1 MSKNRRWH
9 CAALTIVSTTLV
21 LALAGPATAATGAT
35 GEGAAGTSTSTST
48 STTATATAGPRVPAP
63 TAHRPVGT
71 SSARLVDPSRPDP
84 WRPDTAS
91 RELMV
96 TFWYPASSPR
106 GAHAPYISPKLSRA
120 LYGLDEPATLRA
132 NAVADAR
139 PAPGRHPLILLS
151 PGFGMSRTTL
161 TALGEEFAAR
171 GYAVAAV
178 DSTYETSVEFPGGR
192 IESCLACGLEGT
204 DPEFGAKS
212 SRARAADLRFVLDRL
227 TAPGRGGPVRGLS
240 VDPSRI
246 GAAGHSLGGAAALEA
261 MREDPRI
268 KAAADLDGSIWIP
281 AGDDSG
287 RPALLFSAGVGASP
301 EATQNWEDNWKRF
314 TGPRYWVDLPTAGH
328 LSFSD
333 EQWIIDDL
341 GLRDQLPP
349 DTYRESFGTITGNRA
364 LAATRAYLG
373 AFFDRHLLG
382 RPAPLLDRPSRA
394 FPEVRFAK

>member
-1 MSKNRRWH
+1 MSKNRRWRS
-9 CAALTIVSTTLV
+9 AALTIMSTALV
-21 LALAGPATAATGAT
+21 LTLAGPASAL
-35 GEGAAGTSTSTST
+35 AGTSP
-48 STTATATAGPRVPAP
+48 ATAPAAVAAHSTGAHVPAP

-71 SSARLVDPSRPDP
+71 ASARLVDPSRPDP
-84 WRPDTAS
+84 WRADTPT

-96 TFWYPASSPR
+96 TFWYPADSTRGTHPPYVSPE
-106 GAHAPYISPKLSRA
+106 LSRA
-120 LYGLDEPATLRA
+120 LYGLEQPATVRT
-132 NAVADAR
+132 NALADAR
-139 PAPGRHPLILLS
+139 PAAGRHPLILLS

-161 TALGEEFAAR
+161 TALGEEFASR

-178 DSTYETSVEFPGGR
+178 DHTYETSVEFPGGR
-192 IESCLACGLEGT
+192 IESCLACGQEAT
-204 DPEFGAKS
+204 DPQFGAKS

-227 TAPGRGGPVRGLS
+227 TAPGRERGGPVRGLS
-240 VDPSRI
+240 VDASRV

-268 KAAADLDGSIWIP
+268 KAAANLDGTIWIP
-281 AGDDSG
+281 AGDDTG

-333 EQWIIDDL
+333 NHWLVDNL

-349 DTYRESFGTITGNRA
+349 EAYRENFGTVDGNRA

-382 RPAPLLDRPSRA
+382 RPAPLLDRPSPR

>member
-1 MSKNRRWH
+1 MSKNRRWRS
-9 CAALTIVSTTLV
+9 AALTIMSTTLV
-21 LALAGPATAATGAT
+21 LALAGPASALA
-35 GEGAAGTSTSTST
+35 GAAPAADSA
-48 STTATATAGPRVPAP
+48 TTVSAAHSSGPRVPAP

-71 SSARLVDPSRPDP
+71 TSAHLVDSSRPDP
-84 WRPDTAS
+84 WRADAPT

-96 TFWYPASSPR
+96 TFWYPANSARGIHPPYVSPE
-106 GAHAPYISPKLSRA
+106 LSLA
-120 LYGLDEPATLRA
+120 LYGLEQPSTVRA

-192 IESCLACGLEGT
+192 IESCRACGQEGT

-240 VDPSRI
+240 VDASRV
-246 GAAGHSLGGAAALEA
+246 GAAGHSLGGAAALEV

-268 KAAADLDGSIWIP
+268 KAAANLDGSIWIP
-281 AGDDSG
+281 AGDDTG
-287 RPALLFSAGVGASP
+287 RPVLLFSAGVGASP
-301 EATQNWEDNWKRF
+301 EATGNWEDNWTRF
-314 TGPRYWVDLPTAGH
+314 TGPRYWVDLPTGGH
-328 LSFSD
+328 LSFTD
-333 EQWIIDDL
+333 DHWLIDNL

-349 DTYRESFGTITGNRA
+349 GAYGENFGTVGGNRA

-382 RPAPLLDRPSRA
+382 RPAPLLDRPSPR
-394 FPEVRFAK
+394 FPEVRFTK

>member
-1 MSKNRRWH
+1 MSKNRRWRS
-9 CAALTIVSTTLV
+9 AALTIMSTTLV
-21 LALAGPATAATGAT
+21 LALAGPATALA
-35 GEGAAGTSTSTST
+35 GAAPAAPLNVAAAAAGGTAHS
-48 STTATATAGPRVPAP
+48 ARPLVPAP

-71 SSARLVDPSRPDP
+71 ASVRLVDASRPDP
-84 WRPDTAS
+84 WRADAPT
-91 RELMV
+91 RELMA
-96 TFWYPASSPR
+96 TFWYPADSPR

-120 LYGLDEPATLRA
+120 LYDLDEPATIRT

-139 PAPGRHPLILLS
+139 PAAGRHPLILLS
-151 PGFGMSRTTL
+151 PGFGMSRSTL

-178 DSTYETSVEFPGGR
+178 DSTYETSVEFPDGR
-192 IESCLACGLEGT
+192 IESCLACGLEGK

-212 SRARAADLRFVLDRL
+212 SRARAADLRFVLDKL
-227 TAPGRGGPVRGLS
+227 TAPGHGGPVRGLS
-240 VDPSRI
+240 IDASRV

-268 KAAADLDGSIWIP
+268 KAAANLDGSIWIP
-281 AGDDSG
+281 AGDDTG

-314 TGPRYWVDLPTAGH
+314 TGPRYWVEMPTAGH

-333 EQWIIDDL
+333 EHWLVDNL

-349 DTYRESFGTITGNRA
+349 DTYRESFGTINGNRA

-394 FPEVRFAK
+394 FPEVRFTK